1 MERELQA
8 TQTTDKPQA
17 EQGQRTRTTVRVVRI
32 PEAITV
38 ANFAEVLKV
47 SPIDLMKQLMR
58 AGIMANI
65 NQAVD
70 FDTAAAL
77 APLFGYKVAPLEK
90 KAKKSTVVEEAEE
103 DASVLEG
110 RSPVVTILGHVD
122 HGKTTLLDN
131 IRKTRVVER
140 EAGGIT
146 QHIGAYQAEYNNR
159 IVTFLDTPGHEAFTA
174 MRARGAEVTDIAI
187 LVVAADDGIM
197 PQTVEAIDHAKAAEV
212 PIVVA
217 INKIDRP
224 NADLD
229 RVKRQLSENNLL
241 IEEWGGDVIAV
252 PVSAVTG
259 EGVDDLL
266 ENILVVSEI
275 SDFKANPSRS
285 ARGVVLEA
293 KLDKSRGPVATLLVK
308 NGTLNVGDILVIGS
322 ITGRIKA
329 LVDSAGKRIRSAG
342 PSTPVEVLG
351 LNEPPAAGDTF
362 RVARNERE
370 ARTAAE
376 LAQRQQ
382 ESRRQV
388 SLEDIMSRIRTGE
401 TKELN
406 LVLKADVQG
415 SIEAIREGILQLST
429 DETQVRI
436 IHAAS
441 GSITESDVFLALAS
455 EGIVIGF
462 NTTIQQSARQVADAE
477 NVEVRFYSIIYQLLD
492 DVQSTIKGMAA
503 PTVREVVDGHATV
516 RAVFSRGRISK
527 IAGIYVTDGRVV
539 RNSSARLARKGS
551 VIFDG
556 SISSLRHFKDDVREL
571 ATGYEGGVML
581 NGFNDFQEEDTL
593 EFHRQ
598 EQVS

>member
-1 MERELQA
+1 MEREAQA

-38 ANFAEVLKV
+38 ANFAEMLKV

-77 APLFGYKVAPLEK
+77 APLFGYKAAPLEER
-90 KAKKSTVVEEAEE
+90 ARKSTAVEEAEE
-103 DASVLEG
+103 DASALEE

-159 IVTFLDTPGHEAFTA
+159 IVTFLDTPGHEAFTT

-224 NADLD
+224 NANLD

-275 SDFKANPSRS
+275 SDLKANPSRS

-308 NGTLNVGDILVIGS
+308 NGTLNVGDVLVIGS

-342 PSTPVEVLG
+342 PSTPVEALG
-351 LNEPPAAGDTF
+351 LNQPPAAGDTF
-362 RVARNERE
+362 KVARNERE

-415 SIEAIREGILQLST
+415 SIEAVRDGILQLST

-462 NTTIQQSARQVADAE
+462 NTTIQPSARQVADAE
-477 NVEVRFYSIIYQLLD
+477 RVEVRFYSIIYQLLD
-492 DVQSTIKGMAA
+492 DVQGTIRGMAT
-503 PTVREVVDGHATV
+503 PTVREVIDGHATV
-516 RAVFSRGRISK
+516 RAVFSRGRNSK

-539 RNSSARLARKGS
+539 RNSSARVTRGGS

-556 SISSLRHFKDDVREL
+556 AIASLRHFKDDVREL
-571 ATGYEGGVML
+571 ANGYEGGVML
-581 NGFNDFQEEDTL
+581 SGFNDFQEEDTL

>member
-1 MERELQA
+1 MEREPQA
-8 TQTTDKPQA
+8 TQTTEKPRT

-38 ANFAEVLKV
+38 ANFAEMLKV

-77 APLFGYKVAPLEK
+77 APLFGYKVAPLEE
-90 KAKKSTVVEEAEE
+90 KARKSTAVEEAEE
-103 DASVLEG
+103 DASALEE

-146 QHIGAYQAEYNNR
+146 QHIGAYQAEYNDR
-159 IVTFLDTPGHEAFTA
+159 IVTFLDTPGHEAFTT

-285 ARGVVLEA
+285 AQGVVLEA

-308 NGTLNVGDILVIGS
+308 NGTLNVGDVLVIGS

-351 LNEPPAAGDTF
+351 LNQPPAAGDTF
-362 RVARNERE
+362 KVARNERE

-415 SIEAIREGILQLST
+415 SIEAIRDGILQLST

-455 EGIVIGF
+455 EAIVIGF

-516 RAVFSRGRISK
+516 RAVFSRGRTSK

-539 RNSSARLARKGS
+539 RNSSARVTRSGS

-556 SISSLRHFKDDVREL
+556 AIASLRHFKDDVREL
-571 ATGYEGGVML
+571 TSGYEGGVML
-581 NGFNDFQEEDTL
+581 NGFNDFEEEDTL

>member
-1 MERELQA
+1 MERERQA
-8 TQTTDKPQA
+8 TQTTDKPQTQ
-17 EQGQRTRTTVRVVRI
+17 QGQRTRTTVRVVRI

-38 ANFAEVLKV
+38 ANFAEMLKV

-77 APLFGYKVAPLEK
+77 APLFGYKVAPLEER
-90 KAKKSTVVEEAEE
+90 ARKSTAVEEVEE
-103 DASVLEG
+103 DASSLEG

-146 QHIGAYQAEYNNR
+146 QHIGAYQAEYNER
-159 IVTFLDTPGHEAFTA
+159 TITFLDTPGHEAFTT

-224 NADLD
+224 NADID

-285 ARGVVLEA
+285 AQGVVLEA

-308 NGTLNVGDILVIGS
+308 SGTLSVGNILVISS
-322 ITGRIKA
+322 ITGRVKA
-329 LVDSAGKRIRSAG
+329 LVDYAGKRIRSAG

-362 RVARNERE
+362 KVAPSERE

-376 LAQRQQ
+376 LAKRQH

-415 SIEAIREGILQLST
+415 SIEAVRDGILQLST

-492 DVQSTIKGMAA
+492 EVQSTIKGMAA
-503 PTVREVVDGHATV
+503 PTVREVIDGHATV
-516 RAVFSRGRISK
+516 RAVFSRGRNSK

-539 RNSSARLARKGS
+539 RNSSARLARNGS

-556 SISSLRHFKDDVREL
+556 SIASLRHFKDDVREL
-571 ATGYEGGVML
+571 TSGYEGGVML
-581 NGFNDFQEEDTL
+581 NGFNDFEEADTL

>member
-1 MERELQA
+1 MEREPQA
-8 TQTTDKPQA
+8 TQTTEKPRA

-38 ANFAEVLKV
+38 ANFAEALKV

-77 APLFGYKVAPLEK
+77 APLFGYKVAPLEER
-90 KAKKSTVVEEAEE
+90 ARKSAAVEEAEE
-103 DASVLEG
+103 DASLLEE

-159 IVTFLDTPGHEAFTA
+159 IVTFLDTPGHEAFTT

-285 ARGVVLEA
+285 AQGVVLEA

-308 NGTLNVGDILVIGS
+308 NGTLNVGDVLVIGS

-351 LNEPPAAGDTF
+351 LNQPPAAGDTF
-362 RVARNERE
+362 KVARNERE

-415 SIEAIREGILQLST
+415 SIEAIRDGILQLST

-455 EGIVIGF
+455 EAIVIGF

-503 PTVREVVDGHATV
+503 PTVREVIDGHATV
-516 RAVFSRGRISK
+516 RAVFSRGRTTK
-527 IAGIYVTDGRVV
+527 IAGIYVTDGHVV
-539 RNSSARLARKGS
+539 RNSSARVTRSGS

-556 SISSLRHFKDDVREL
+556 SIASLRHFKDDVREL
-571 ATGYEGGVML
+571 TTGYEGGVML
-581 NGFNDFQEEDTL
+581 NGFNDFEEEDTL